1 MSNYEVIWKPQPGP
15 QTDLIT
21 CPVEEI
27 FFGGSRGGGK
37 ALVFNALVAT
47 PAGWKEIGELVVGDK
62 VISIDGTGTDVIGVW
77 DFDSKPLYRV
87 KLSDGGEVTAS
98 DDHNWYCVGKFAW
111 RKSKTGVKP
120 EGKKYTTLELL
131 EKLKAGQETLIPV
144 PEPVRYT
151 QRFRQTETKLDP
163 YAFGVLLG
171 DGSTAKSLGYAV
183 LEDDA
188 EIIDKMEEAGFHH
201 RVANTPSNRR
211 RMIVGY
217 LSRVKH
223 REKYDFVQKVGGL
236 LGHRSDTKFIP
247 DHFLYGPLEERWAV
261 LQGLMD
267 TDGTVDS
274 RGHIGLTTTSQKLAD
289 TTRHLVLSLGG
300 IATVTGP
307 HVKNWHKPDGTKIP
321 GKPAWSVYIR
331 FNDPS
336 VAFYLPRKKERGAMF
351 KYDGGKRPL
360 TRRIVS
366 IEPVGEGKCRCI
378 AVRHAS
384 SLFLTEDFI
393 ATHNTDAII
402 GKFAYVADRYGSG
415 AHGIVFRRTFKQ
427 LEEVLKRTRDIYP
440 KLGATYSVTA
450 QTWTFPNGA
459 TLKLRHL
466 DNVMDA
472 QAYQG
477 HQYSHVFAEEIT
489 NWPSPAAL
497 DMLKGTLR
505 SAAGVPTQFIATG
518 NPGGPGHAW
527 VKARYIDP
535 ARNGYT
541 LIKDPE
547 SGLNRVYI
555 PSKLSDNKIL
565 VANDPSYQHRLK
577 QTGAAALVR
586 AWLEGDWDI
595 VAGGFFDDIFR
606 AEKHILKPFA
616 IPENWSIVVG
626 FDWGFSAPSALA
638 IFARVNEMP
647 PGLADR
653 LGVSFPR
660 GSLIHVKEWYTVQ
673 KDESGFYKPNVGL
686 KYTNEEIGAGI
697 ARRLK
702 NLPRPRIAVA
712 DPSIFN
718 ENGGPSSYE
727 RMQIGAKQ
735 EGYTLNFTKADNNR
749 QSGWSRMRELLR
761 NAGEDKPEREGL
773 WVFDSC
779 ENWLRTVPVLP
790 ADRLKP
796 DDVDTD
802 AEDHC
807 ADATRYACMTK
818 SRVPKM
824 AKFFGG

>member
-37 ALVFNALVAT
+37 AVYINVNVMT
-47 PAGWKEIGELVVGDK
+47 PAGKKPIGELKLGDR
-62 VISIDGTGTDVIGVW
+62 VISIDGQATDVVGIW
-77 DFDSKPLYRV
+77 DFDKKPLY
-87 KLSDGGEVTAS
+87 KFTFSDGGETIVS
-98 DDHNWYCVGKFAW
+98 DDHLWYCVGKFAS
-111 RKSKTGVKP
+111 RKSKAGFVN
-120 EGKKYTTLELL
+120 EGKKYRTLELI
-131 EKLKAGQETLIPV
+131 EKLKNGNQPLIPV
-144 PEPVRYT
+144 PSPVNFS
-151 QRFRQTETKLDP
+151 QRPRRLETALDP
-163 YAFGVLLG
+163 YVFGVMLG
-171 DGSTAKSLGYAV
+171 DGSTGQGSLSYGV
-183 LEDDA
+183 LET
-188 EIIDKMEEAGFHH
+188 EENLIERMELAGFKHKIST
-201 RVANTPSNRR
+201 RPERQPMA
-211 RMIVGY
+211 VGR
-217 LSRVKH
+217 LSK
-223 REKYDFVQKVGGL
+223 REYPREYEFVSKIGGL
-236 LGHRSDTKFIP
+236 FGHRGDTKYIP
-247 DHFLYGPLEERWAV
+247 DHFLYGPIHERWAV
-261 LQGLMD
+261 LQGLLD
-267 TDGTVDS
+267 TDGSVDS
-274 RGHIGLTTTSQKLAD
+274 RGHIGLGTISKKLAE
-289 TTRHLVLSLGG
+289 TTRQLVLSLGG
-300 IATVTGP
+300 LATVTGP
-307 HVKNWHKPDGTKIP
+307 YKKHAVHPN
-321 GKPAWSVYIR
+321 GKKVLGRPVWTVYIR
-331 FNDPS
+331 FEDPS
-336 VAFYLPRKKERGAMF
+336 QAFFLTRKKEKAAGF
-351 KYDGGKRPL
+351 KYDGGKRRL
-360 TRRIVS
+360 SRRIVS
-366 IEPVGEGKCRCI
+366 IESIGEGPCRCI
-378 AVRHAS
+378 AVRHGS
-384 SLFLTEDFI
+384 SLFLLDDFI
-393 ATHNTDAII
+393 VTHNTDAII

-653 LGVSFPR
+653 LGISFPR

-790 ADRLKP
+790 SDRLKP